1 MTTNPTPHITAT
13 EEMSNSFLQYSMSV
27 ITARALPDVRDGL
40 KPVQRR
46 IIYAMWKMGVTAQ
59 KPHRKSATV
68 VGETIGKYHPH
79 SNDAIYEALVRM
91 GQPHSLQHPL
101 INPQGNFGTVD
112 DPPAAM
118 RYTECRLTPAG
129 ASLLEGIGENTVNM
143 IDTFDSARTEPEVL
157 PGPFP
162 ALLVNGSQGIAVGMA
177 TNIPPHNLGETL
189 NAVRQLLKHPDSTDQ
204 DIMKHIRGVDFPE
217 GGLVV
222 NQTETLEALRTGR
235 GTIIQEAAVT
245 VEPRQLTVTGLPYQ
259 VSRDRL
265 LAKIAELARTKKVEG
280 VSNVHDETSAKHGCR
295 IIITA
300 KRGTNTRVL
309 LTNLMKY
316 TPLKSR
322 FGVNMVAL
330 VDGVPRQLGTVEMIR
345 LWVDHQ
351 LEVTRRKTRHQL
363 KQATQRLHIVEGLI
377 TAVDNIDEII
387 QIIRGSNGVGE
398 ARTKL
403 KKRFGFTNPQTTAVV
418 EMPLRK
424 LGGLEQ
430 QKLRKEERT
439 LTSTINRLQT
449 ILNNPTKLREVV
461 GDSITQTRRA
471 HQKPRSTTHL
481 KQSVNDIAAGDQTPN
496 LTLITDE
503 GKLVEGAAPDIG
515 ELPNGVPHTLVWAE
529 QHTEGPVLVF
539 WDNGTVTRHET
550 GKATPLPQGAK
561 PVGSVKAETYQPG
574 RRYYAVTAAGT
585 VKISDLSECDI
596 RNYTTNYTKL
606 RTGDKVVAAG
616 DFIDGDQFVIFTK
629 NGFVHRFLTDQIRPT
644 GRLSYGVKGIS
655 FVGKDTVT
663 AAGVAKPDD
672 QLLLTDKNH
681 RTRVVTMKR
690 LPKPGNRAEKGTHVK
705 NLTICT
711 PTRVGVPVRGGHYAA
726 VTENGQIHR
735 LVVPQPKARFSK
747 TVPSTKESGKP
758 VCVVPYLP

>member
-1 MTTNPTPHITAT
+1 
-13 EEMSNSFLQYSMSV
+13 
-27 ITARALPDVRDGL
+27 
-40 KPVQRR
+40 
-46 IIYAMWKMGVTAQ
+46 
-59 KPHRKSATV
+59 
-68 VGETIGKYHPH
+68 
-79 SNDAIYEALVRM
+79 
-91 GQPHSLQHPL
+91 
-101 INPQGNFGTVD
+101 
-112 DPPAAM
+112 
-118 RYTECRLTPAG
+118 
-129 ASLLEGIGENTVNM
+129 
-143 IDTFDSARTEPEVL
+143 
-157 PGPFP
+157 
-162 ALLVNGSQGIAVGMA
+162 
-177 TNIPPHNLGETL
+177 
-189 NAVRQLLKHPDSTDQ
+189 
-204 DIMKHIRGVDFPE
+204 
-217 GGLVV
+217 
-222 NQTETLEALRTGR
+222 
-235 GTIIQEAAVT
+235 
-245 VEPRQLTVTGLPYQ
+245 
-259 VSRDRL
+259 
-265 LAKIAELARTKKVEG
+265 
-280 VSNVHDETSAKHGCR
+280 
-295 IIITA
+295 
-300 KRGTNTRVL
+300 
-309 LTNLMKY
+309 
-316 TPLKSR
+316 
-322 FGVNMVAL
+322 
-330 VDGVPRQLGTVEMIR
+330 MIR

-711 PTRVGVPVRGGHYAA
+711 PTRVGGTSPGRSLRRRNRKRANTPTGS
-726 VTENGQIHR
+726 TPTPKPDSPKPF
-735 LVVPQPKARFSK
+735 PQPKNQGNRSALFPTSPK
-747 TVPSTKESGKP
+747 TQTTPPKICGSRNCEPGDHTGNNPPKKKKHQKQKIVPHHSNPSGTDP
-758 VCVVPYLP
+758 RYPNRCRQPTILPLR